1 MHAMNVVSPR
11 FRIRAAVAI
20 CAALA
25 AFASHAADVSL
36 AGPKRAIVVDKFES
50 TGQFNAAYG
59 DWDVGGGLAAMLTT
73 ALSQSGQFVVLE
85 RANMQRIVFEQELK
99 SNNVANPETG
109 PKLGQV
115 SGAQFIVIGAVTE
128 FGLQD
133 KGGSVN
139 IGLGGGTKNPLNTL
153 FGAKRAEGAV
163 AMDLRIVD
171 TSTTQVVQTVKVKE
185 TISQTSLNASAD
197 YRQMTMGGDQ
207 FNNTPLGEAARHAI
221 EKAVQEIISTAA
233 RQPWH
238 ALLVDINGADA
249 VINAGQGAGVKIGDR
264 FNVERITQRL
274 TDPATGEVLTVRR
287 AILGTLV
294 VTGVEDRVSFATY
307 APSDPNVPARGDMVV
322 MPK

>member
-1 MHAMNVVSPR
+1 MTIRQST
-11 FRIRAAVAI
+11 IRAAI
-20 CAALA
+20 AACISLA
-25 AFASHAADVSL
+25 AIASHGAEGSL

-50 TGQFNAAYG
+50 TGAFTAAYG
-59 DWDVGGGLAAMLTT
+59 DWDVGGGLAAMLAT

-99 SNNVANPETG
+99 SNNIANPETG

-133 KGGSVN
+133 KGGGFS
-139 IGLGGGTKNPLNTL
+139 IGLGGGTKNPINTL
-153 FGAKRAEGAV
+153 LGTKHAEGAV

-185 TISQTSLNASAD
+185 AISQTSLNVSAD
-197 YRQMTMGGDQ
+197 YRQMTLGGDQ

-221 EKAVQEIISTAA
+221 DKAVQEIIATAA

-238 ALLVDINGADA
+238 ALLVDINGKDA
-249 VINAGQGAGVKIGDR
+249 VINAGRNAGVKPGDH

-287 AILGTLV
+287 ATLGTLE